1 MIGIRAVSLYNKEAG
16 SIKSSSASSSTLKL
30 GMIVAIEQFCQ
41 ETCETVD
48 MRVGVHTGTVLCGI
62 LGMKRFKF
70 DVWSNDVNLANLM
83 EQLGVAGKVH
93 LSEATA
99 GFLDDRYQQED
110 GRVLERATQ
119 GLMEKLKGRFYLIL
133 FCVPLFS
140 THILMSGRM
149 QEHRPSPSAPIPHDG
164 DISIV
169 ITSNVVL
176 NSV

>member
-1 MIGIRAVSLYNKEAG
+1 MCVCVSGVIGIQAVSVYYQENG
-16 SIKSSSASSSTLKL
+16 SIKYSSASSSTLKL

-93 LSEATA
+93 LSDATA

-119 GLMEKLKGRFYLIL
+119 GLMEKLKGKFLFYFVLCPP
-133 FCVPLFS
+133 FQY
-140 THILMSGRM
+140 THTLMSGRM
-149 QEHRPSPSAPIPHDG
+149 QKHRPSPSVPIQHD
-164 DISIV
+164 
-169 ITSNVVL
+169 
-176 NSV
+176 